1 MSTSKNAKRRLIISG
16 RNPHLF
22 HKVLTVFLRTVFVPD
37 KTVVFNQDCNVGK
50 SYILVQIPFSILF
63 PEGETRRLFM
73 VKRGEN
79 NQIEGVFLGKSLPPT
94 LALYTRIVYLRFR
107 HPESVQDVLNHR
119 CHQQRV

>member
-1 MSTSKNAKRRLIISG
+1 MSTSKNAKRRLIIFG
-16 RNPHLF
+16 RIPHLF

-37 KTVVFNQDCNVGK
+37 KTVVFNQDCNVGNHTFWFK
-50 SYILVQIPFSILF
+50 SPSLF

-94 LALYTRIVYLRFR
+94 LALYTPFVYLRFR
-107 HPESVQDVLNHR
+107 HPESVQDVQNHR